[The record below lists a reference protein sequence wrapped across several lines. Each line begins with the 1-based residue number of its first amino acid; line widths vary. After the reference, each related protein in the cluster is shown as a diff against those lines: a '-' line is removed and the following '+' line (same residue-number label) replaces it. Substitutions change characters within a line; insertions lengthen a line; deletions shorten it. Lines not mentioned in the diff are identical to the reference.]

1 MLRVHA
7 SPHAPRTTPLRVVAC
22 LIAAVAALDS
32 CAGAEGTGPTSSTR
46 RATPSGV
53 AHEGTTVSAEP
64 VSIRVCNQGA
74 MATYATA
81 ASFGVLATPVT
92 LGDGH
97 CALVWR
103 ADASHNVSV
112 TVTRAEDPAIQSDA
126 IVRLVGNAST
136 VDYARSSISSFG
148 SASADLVFFNSPVG
162 ADPWTLTKTLIKTC
176 DDYNAWIAKVREA
189 LEAYKAKLLAGPN
202 PGNPQIAGQVAAIQR
217 FLDNAAECTG
227 DSDLEAKKTQADLL
241 LRPIDINKALA
252 ALWLSGFQLYAAAID
267 LIVKSLSDPVG
278 IPFDVI
284 NKMLDFMIEGSTAV
298 GNTNGAKHLEAAKAI
313 KDKVKEGLDTVQHLK
328 QALDNARSLV
338 IHK

>member
-1 MLRVHA
+1 MLHVHA
-7 SPHAPRTTPLRVVAC
+7 FPHSPRTIPLRVVAC

-32 CAGAEGTGPTSSTR
+32 CAGAEDTGPSSSTR

-53 AHEGTTVSAEP
+53 AHEGTTLSAA

-81 ASFGVLATPVT
+81 APLGVLASPVT

-103 ADASHNVSV
+103 ADASDNVSV

-126 IVRLVGNAST
+126 IVRLVGDAST
-136 VDYARSSISSFG
+136 VEYARSSISSFG

-162 ADPWTLTKTLIKTC
+162 ADPWTLTKALIKTC

-202 PGNPQIAGQVAAIQR
+202 PSNPQIAGQLAAIQR

-227 DSDLEAKKTQADLL
+227 DSDLENKKAQADLL

-252 ALWLSGFQLYAAAID
+252 ALWLSGFQLYAVAID
-267 LIVKSLSDPVG
+267 LMVKSLSDPVG

-284 NKMLDFMIEGSTAV
+284 NKMLDFMIEGATAV

-328 QALDNARSLV
+328 EALDNARSLV
-338 IHK
+338 IRK